1 MHTRELGK
9 TGLTVSEIGFG
20 AWGIGGGWGA
30 TVEDESVA
38 ALQRAIDLGVTFIDT
53 AYMYGDG
60 RSERLVG
67 EVVRGRSEQIV
78 VATKAPPANRQWPA
92 GHDTPV
98 SEGMPPGHLRACT
111 EESLRR
117 LGTDHVDVQ
126 QIHVWS
132 PRWLHEGDWLD
143 EVATMKRD
151 GLITAFG
158 ISINDHEPD
167 TALEVVASGVI
178 DTVQVIYNIF
188 DQSPQDRLL
197 PACQEHGVGVIVRVA
212 LDEGGLAGT
221 MTADTTFADDDWRSS
236 YFRDDRPA
244 QVAEHVGAI
253 LADLGVPAEELP
265 EIALRFVLSHPAV
278 SSVIPGMRRPA
289 NVERNVRVG
298 DGAGLPSEG
307 LQQLQR
313 HRWIRNFYE

>member
-1 MHTRELGK
+1 
-9 TGLTVSEIGFG
+9 
-20 AWGIGGGWGA
+20 
-30 TVEDESVA
+30 
-38 ALQRAIDLGVTFIDT
+38 
-53 AYMYGDG
+53 
-60 RSERLVG
+60 
-67 EVVRGRSEQIV
+67 
-78 VATKAPPANRQWPA
+78 
-92 GHDTPV
+92 
-98 SEGMPPGHLRACT
+98 
-111 EESLRR
+111 
-117 LGTDHVDVQ
+117 
-126 QIHVWS
+126 
-132 PRWLHEGDWLD
+132 LHEGDWLD

-167 TALEVVASGVI
+167 TALEVVASGAI

-212 LDEGGLAGT
+212 LDEGGLTGT
-221 MTADTTFADDDWRSS
+221 MTAGTTFADDDWRSS
-236 YFRDDRPA
+236 YFRGDRPA
-244 QVAEHVGAI
+244 QVAEHVDSI
-253 LADLGVPAEELP
+253 LADLDVAAEDLP

-278 SSVIPGMRRPA
+278 SSVIPGMRRPT

-298 DGAGLPSEG
+298 DGDGLPSER